1 MVRHLFFNM
10 EAQMSH
16 LNQYHPDY
24 CVSPGDI
31 LKERLEAQGY
41 TVESFAHKIGLTT
54 EMLESI
60 IAGREPISSAT
71 ALVCK
76 HLLGMDVSV
85 WLGVQ
90 SNSTRF
96 LLGRATSN

>member
-1 MVRHLFFNM
+1 
-10 EAQMSH
+10 MSQ

-41 TVESFAHKIGLTT
+41 TLESFAHNIGLTT

-60 IAGREPISSAT
+60 ISGKQPISSAT
-71 ALVCK
+71 ALACK

-90 SNSTRF
+90 ANSNRF
-96 LLGRATSN
+96 LSERAN